1 MSRYFLRYT
10 LALAVALPWAAS
22 AQLNSPLTGGSA
34 SQPAAVAVPVAPAA
48 QAMPDRPVVRQVQT
62 PMPAVA
68 AQASQASAPV
78 TSAPVASAPASA
90 PAPERANGMGDV
102 TRGLLA
108 AQADGRRA
116 GGALPILGPVSTAS
130 WNRYLESFRQP
141 IPQWF
146 TERVSTDSE

>member
-1 MSRYFLRYT
+1 MSRYLLRLP
-10 LALAVALPWAAS
+10 LALAAALPWAAT
-22 AQLNSPLTGGSA
+22 AQMNAPLTGGASA
-34 SQPAAVAVPVAPAA
+34 QPAAVAAPAPSAA

-62 PMPAVA
+62 PMPAA
-68 AQASQASAPV
+68 PAPAASA
-78 TSAPVASAPASA
+78 AAASAPAASA
-90 PAPERANGMGDV
+90 PAAAAPAERHDGFGDV

-116 GGALPILGPVSTAS
+116 GGALPILGPVSTAA

-146 TERVSTDSE
+146 TEKVKTDSK

>member
-1 MSRYFLRYT
+1 MFRDFHLYLLVFAAALPAT
-10 LALAVALPWAAS
+10 ALAQTQA
-22 AQLNSPLTGGSA
+22 PLTGGA
-34 SQPAAVAVPVAPAA
+34 AAQPAAPAAVPAGQP
-48 QAMPDRPVVRQVQT
+48 MPERAVVRQVQT
-62 PMPAVA
+62 PMPA
-68 AQASQASAPV
+68 AP
-78 TSAPVASAPASA
+78 APVAAGAGATQAGAAPA
-90 PAPERANGMGDV
+90 EHWEDMGDV

-146 TERVSTDSE
+146 AEKVETDSK